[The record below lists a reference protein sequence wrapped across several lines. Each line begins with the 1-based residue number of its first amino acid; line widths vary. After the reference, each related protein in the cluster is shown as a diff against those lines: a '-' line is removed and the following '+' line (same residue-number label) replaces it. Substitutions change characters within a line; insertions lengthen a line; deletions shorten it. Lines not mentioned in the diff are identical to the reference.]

1 MALTK
6 RSVSVDSSWF
16 HNPIVGKYF
25 PFVLGIGA
33 IFRRWIQ
40 SSKDSFLPGRS
51 LNSKVSRLVDLGAI
65 ANPCRLRKHEAE
77 GELPR
82 TVSWFFCEEVT

>member
-1 MALTK
+1 MALTN
-6 RSVSVDSSWF
+6 RSVLVDSSWF

-25 PFVLGIGA
+25 QFVLGIGA

-51 LNSKVSRLVDLGAI
+51 SNSKVSRLVDSGPSRTLAGCAST
-65 ANPCRLRKHEAE
+65 R
-77 GELPR
+77 PR
-82 TVSWFFCEEVT
+82 VSYREQSPGSFARR

>member
-1 MALTK
+1 MARLRLK
-6 RSVSVDSSWF
+6 ASVEISWL
-16 HNPIVGKYF
+16 HNPTIGTYI

-51 LNSKVSRLVDLGAI
+51 LNSKVIRLVDLGAI
-65 ANPCRLRKHEAE
+65 ANPCRLREYEAE
-77 GELPR
+77 GDLPR
-82 TVSWFFCEEVT
+82 MVSWSSYEEVT